1 MAHSIST
8 IGRVLAVDML
18 SARSSGPLAARR
30 AAATVQAQPRL
41 RRCAH
46 SVAAELD
53 RRATVAPHAPALIV
67 PHQGVHWSYHEL
79 RDKARSLATG
89 LQVTG

>member
-1 MAHSIST
+1 
-8 IGRVLAVDML
+8 ML

-30 AAATVQAQPRL
+30 AAAAVRTQPRL

-46 SVAAELD
+46 NVAAELD
-53 RRATVAPHAPALIV
+53 RRANVAPDAPALIV
-67 PHQGVHWSYHEL
+67 PHQGVHWSYREL
-79 RDKARSLATG
+79 RDKAHSLATG